1 MLIIVIDIFQQKL
14 DYCIDK
20 ILLLEII
27 VSYILEL
34 TNLRVFV
41 MSFPSY
47 IILDTWKMLK
57 ICLIYEYII
66 FILVNNHFIHW

>member
-47 IILDTWKMLK
+47 TILDTWKMLK

>member
-1 MLIIVIDIFQQKL
+1 MRISDLMLIIAIDIFQQKL
-14 DYCIDK
+14 DYCIEK

-47 IILDTWKMLK
+47 TVLDIRQMLK
-57 ICLIYEYII
+57 MCLIY
-66 FILVNNHFIHW
+66 

>member
-1 MLIIVIDIFQQKL
+1 MRISDLMLIIVIDIFQQKL
-14 DYCIDK
+14 DYCIEK

-27 VSYILEL
+27 VSNILEL

-47 IILDTWKMLK
+47 TVFDTWQMLK
-57 ICLIYEYII
+57 ICLIY
-66 FILVNNHFIHW
+66 

>member
-1 MLIIVIDIFQQKL
+1 MRISDLMLIIAIDIFQQKL
-14 DYCIDK
+14 DYCIEK

-47 IILDTWKMLK
+47 TVLDTRQMLK
-57 ICLIYEYII
+57 MCLIY
-66 FILVNNHFIHW
+66 

>member
-1 MLIIVIDIFQQKL
+1 MRISDLMLIIVIDIFQQKL
-14 DYCIDK
+14 DYCIEK

-27 VSYILEL
+27 VSNILEL

-47 IILDTWKMLK
+47 TVLDTWQMLE
-57 ICLIYEYII
+57 ICLIY
-66 FILVNNHFIHW
+66 